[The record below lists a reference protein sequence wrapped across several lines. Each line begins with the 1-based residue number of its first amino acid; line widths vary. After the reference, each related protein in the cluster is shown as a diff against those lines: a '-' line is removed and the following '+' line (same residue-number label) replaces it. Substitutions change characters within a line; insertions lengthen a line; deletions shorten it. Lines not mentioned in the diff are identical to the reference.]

1 MIMPDHVQLILGFPR
16 KRMWPSASGIGND
29 GRRAPTG
36 STGSEIFL
44 NTDFAM
50 TKAFKRKSSMSSKI
64 PFGPGS

>member
-1 MIMPDHVQLILGFPR
+1 MPTLFWDFPW

-29 GRRAPTG
+29 GQHVPTG

-50 TKAFKRKSSMSSKI
+50 TKAFKRKFSMSSKI
-64 PFGPGS
+64 PFGPRS